1 MAEVWD
7 PHGSLRRRLWIGG
20 AQWAGKTTVSE
31 LLARQFGLTVY
42 HYDYHDA
49 RGHQD
54 RRIARRAAGGAGRAS
69 GGSGARAGLD
79 GAGPGGDGGRDTGRF
94 PLRFEWAL
102 DDLRALSTGR
112 PAIAEGWGLRPELVA
127 PLLDSVRRM
136 VVLVPTEDFRQHQ
149 IRTVPRAG
157 ALGVPVSDP
166 ARAQANR
173 LARDRLVAED
183 AVRGARRLGVPV
195 IEVDGTRDAAAV
207 ASLVAEQFAP
217 GWGRRHRP
225 AEACL
230 SDQAGIAGP
239 DPKDT
244 PTALTGNVCRV
255 APVVGQLV
263 GRCIPILAASGPGLG
278 RGLRGLRR

>member
-7 PHGSLRRRLWIGG
+7 PHGSLHRMLWIGG

-31 LLARQFGLTVY
+31 LLAREFGLTVY

-54 RRIARRAAGGAGRAS
+54 RRIARRVALGEPVADPGPEQVWTERGPEEMAAETLAG
-69 GGSGARAGLD
+69 
-79 GAGPGGDGGRDTGRF
+79 F

-112 PAIAEGWGLRPELVA
+112 PAIAEGWGLRPELVV

-157 ALGVPVSDP
+157 ALGVPVGDP

-173 LARDRLVAED
+173 IARDRLVAED
-183 AVRGARRLGVPV
+183 AVRGARRLGVRV

-207 ASLVAEQFAP
+207 TSLVAEQFAP
-217 GWGRRHRP
+217 WLGP
-225 AEACL
+225 SA
-230 SDQAGIAGP
+230 QAG
-239 DPKDT
+239 
-244 PTALTGNVCRV
+244 
-255 APVVGQLV
+255 
-263 GRCIPILAASGPGLG
+263 
-278 RGLRGLRR
+278 